1 MNKVNMKSRQ
11 QVEDEFDPFQSDNS
25 YQSDEDNQP
34 VIMNFLED
42 IKGHLE
48 GDISFETN
56 EHDIYDPA
64 FSQTISHR
72 IKDHQDTA
80 FQKQKFKSNVQSI
93 KSCNSINIICSL
105 EIFQQQLEFKHTQSL
120 PDQQNLQKL
129 SNSKQQQLNFL
140 WGKIRQNNKDKE
152 K

>member
-1 MNKVNMKSRQ
+1 MNKVNTKSRQ
-11 QVEDEFDPFQSDNS
+11 QVEEEFDPFQSDNS
-25 YQSDEDNQP
+25 YQSDGDNQP

-129 SNSKQQQLNFL
+129 TDSKQQQLNFL
-140 WGKIRQNNKDKE
+140 WGKIKQKNKE
-152 K
+152 KEK

>member
-1 MNKVNMKSRQ
+1 MNKVKTKHRKQAEN
-11 QVEDEFDPFQSDNS
+11 DFDSSLSENSNQSCD
-25 YQSDEDNQP
+25 DHQP
-34 VIMNFLED
+34 ITMNFLEE

-80 FQKQKFKSNVQSI
+80 FHKLKLKSDTQSI
-93 KSCNSINIICSL
+93 KSSNSINIICSL
-105 EIFQQQLEFKHTQSL
+105 EIFQQQLEFKHPQSL
-120 PDQQNLQKL
+120 PDQQNMLKI
-129 SNSKQQQLNFL
+129 SDSKKQQINFL
-140 WGKIRQNNKDKE
+140 WEKLRQKTKDQE